1 MAVLTGKNG
10 ALKWDGSPVGKVRSW
25 SLDISRDA
33 LETTSLSAHDRTYVS
48 GVRGATGSAD
58 IMYDPTEPGVTGLFN
73 SIFDN
78 AEDSSRSVEFL
89 LNSLTGEGMTCS
101 ALITGVSPSVSV
113 GDVQACS
120 VSFQV
125 SGPIVGGF

>member
-1 MAVLTGKNG
+1 VAVLTGKNG
-10 ALKWDGSPVGKVRSW
+10 ALRWDGSPIGKVRSW

-33 LETTSLSAHDRTYVS
+33 LETTSLGLHDRTYVS

-58 IMYDPTEPGVTGLFN
+58 IMYDPNESASSNLFN
-73 SIFDN
+73 SILSN
-78 AEDSSRSVEFL
+78 EEEPAKVVEFL
-89 LNSLTGEGMTCS
+89 LSTSIGKGMTCS

-113 GDVQACS
+113 GDAQACS

-125 SGPIVGGF
+125 SGPIAGGF